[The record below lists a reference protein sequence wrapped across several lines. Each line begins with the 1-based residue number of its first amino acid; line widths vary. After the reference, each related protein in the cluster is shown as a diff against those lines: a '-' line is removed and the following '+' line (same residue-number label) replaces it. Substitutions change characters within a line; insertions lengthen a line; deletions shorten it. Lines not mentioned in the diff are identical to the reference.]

1 MNREY
6 STITSNPTETL
17 NKLNTLDILT
27 EMTPKP
33 RKHGVKKRNIVLKIE
48 TYERLQR
55 YLLELI
61 QRRGDPRITFDEAI
75 NALLDEHEGR
85 DER

>member
-1 MNREY
+1 M
-6 STITSNPTETL
+6 
-17 NKLNTLDILT
+17 
-27 EMTPKP
+27 
-33 RKHGVKKRNIVLKIE
+33 KKRNIVLRIE

-61 QRRGDPRITFDEAI
+61 QRRGDPKITFDEAI

-85 DER
+85 CEG